1 MNTLAVVHS
10 RALFG
15 LSAPPVSVE
24 VHLANGL
31 PAFHIVG
38 LPETSVRE
46 SRERVR
52 AALLQ
57 SGLDFPNRRITVN
70 LAPADLPKASGRFD
84 LPIAI
89 GIAAA
94 AGHLPLAAL
103 DEVELVGELSLSGE
117 LRPIRAALAVAAGV
131 AQTCPGRSLI
141 LPRSSLDEARPGGL
155 ARLHAA
161 QHLREVIEH
170 LKGTRPLVNDALATD
185 ADQPPAPDTSGAV
198 RASPGLPGDDAGLD
212 MADVIGQPLARR
224 ALEIAAAGRH
234 PLLFTGSPGTG
245 KSLLA
250 HRLAGLLPPLTHGEA
265 LDVAMIRSACG
276 QPALLSSHPLTRAPH
291 HSITAAGLLGG
302 GQPPRPGEIS
312 LAHHGILFLD
322 ELTEFRRPVIEAL
335 REPLE
340 TGEITLS
347 RGGARETYPAR
358 FLLVAAM
365 NPCPCGYLGDPARSC
380 RCTPAQIRRYQSR
393 LSGPL
398 LERFDLG
405 VEMIREHV
413 GSNTAV
419 EAARPE
425 STATIARRVLGAHRR
440 QQARQGCHNAHL
452 PAGRFESCLPLT
464 PAARS
469 LLTQAAERFAW
480 SVRSQHKCLRVARTI
495 ADLDDS
501 PTLET
506 THLAEAMALRRPLD
520 HLHLAEAA

>member
-52 AALLQ
+52 AALQQ

-70 LAPADLPKASGRFD
+70 LAPADLPKESGRFD

-94 AGHLPLAAL
+94 AGHLPLRAL
-103 DEVELVGELSLSGE
+103 ADVELVGELSLSGE
-117 LRPIRAALAVAAGV
+117 LRPIRAALAVAAGIV
-131 AQTCPGRSLI
+131 QHDPKRALI
-141 LPRSSLDEARPGGL
+141 LPRANVAEARPVGL

-161 QHLREVIEH
+161 QHLREVIGH
-170 LKGTRPLVNDALATD
+170 LKGTHPLPTD
-185 ADQPPAPDTSGAV
+185 AESRHRPGPHDTDIAT
-198 RASPGLPGDDAGLD
+198 PGLLDDDDTLD

-234 PLLFTGSPGTG
+234 PLLFSGSPGTG

-250 HRLAGLLPPLTHGEA
+250 HRLAGLLPPLSHEQA
-265 LDVAMIRSACG
+265 LAVAMIHAAAG
-276 QPALLSSHPLTRAPH
+276 QPETPSQRPRTRSPH

-302 GQPPRPGEIS
+302 GHPPKPGEIS
-312 LAHHGILFLD
+312 LAHESVLFLD
-322 ELTEFRRPVIEAL
+322 ELTEFKRPVIEAL

-340 TGEITLS
+340 TGRITLS
-347 RGGARETYPAR
+347 RGALRETYPAR

-365 NPCPCGYLGDPARSC
+365 NPCPCGHLGDPSRNC
-380 RCTPAQIRRYQSR
+380 RCTPAQIRRYQAR

-405 VEMIREHV
+405 VEMIREHAHAL
-413 GSNTAV
+413 SSPTA
-419 EAARPE
+419 ETPE
-425 STATIARRVLGAHRR
+425 NTATIAARVLAAHTH
-440 QQARQGCHNAHL
+440 QTARQGCHNAHL
-452 PAGRFESCLPLT
+452 PAARFEHCLSLT
-464 PAARS
+464 LPARQ
-469 LLTQAAERFAW
+469 LLNQVAERFAW
-480 SVRSQHKCLRVARTI
+480 SVRSQHKCLRLARTI
-495 ADLDDS
+495 ADLAGS
-501 PTLET
+501 PCIEAP
-506 THLAEAMALRRPLD
+506 HLAEAVALRRPLD